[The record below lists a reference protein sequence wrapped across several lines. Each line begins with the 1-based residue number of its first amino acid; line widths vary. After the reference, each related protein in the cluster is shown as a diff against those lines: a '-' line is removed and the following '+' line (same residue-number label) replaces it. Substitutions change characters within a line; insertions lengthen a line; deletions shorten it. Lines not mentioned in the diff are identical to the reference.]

1 MEKQM
6 ADLKNFETTLSRF
19 ANEVL
24 SKGPEAVLP
33 QNLDLFWLKR
43 IQKMADYYLDT
54 GFESNDCENISAIE
68 DPIITSCVY
77 EICSYRNINEVDLP
91 KNKFIK
97 YATIYLVC
105 ITMET
110 VRRESGIQVDL
121 PTLENIFSD
130 EWINQLKTKNPELGR
145 FFKRVCL
152 DNHTSK

>member
-1 MEKQM
+1 M
-6 ADLKNFETTLSRF
+6 ADLKNLESTLSRF

-33 QNLDLFWLKR
+33 QKLDSFWLKK
-43 IQKMADYYLDT
+43 IQKMADHYLDT

-68 DPIITSCVY
+68 DPIITACVY
-77 EICSYRNINEVDLP
+77 EICRSQNIDDADIP

-110 VRRESGIQVDL
+110 VRRESAIQIDL
-121 PTLENIFSD
+121 PTLENIFS
-130 EWINQLKTKNPELGR
+130 EGWINQLKTSNPELAN

-152 DNHTSK
+152 DNHTSS

>member
-1 MEKQM
+1 M
-6 ADLKNFETTLSRF
+6 ADLKNVETSLSRF

-33 QNLDLFWLKR
+33 QNLDLFWLKK
-43 IQKMADYYLDT
+43 IQKMADHYLDT
-54 GFESNDCENISAIE
+54 GFENDCENIDAIK
-68 DPIITSCVY
+68 DPIITACVY
-77 EICSYRNINEVDLP
+77 EICRSQNIDETDLS

-110 VRRESGIQVDL
+110 VRRESGIQIDL
-121 PTLENIFSD
+121 PNLENIFS
-130 EWINQLKTKNPELGR
+130 EGWINKLKTSNPELTN

-152 DNHTSK
+152 DNHTSS

>member
-1 MEKQM
+1 M
-6 ADLKNFETTLSRF
+6 ADLKNVETSLSRF

-24 SKGPEAVLP
+24 SKGPDAVLP
-33 QNLDLFWLKR
+33 QNLDLFWLKK
-43 IQKMADYYLDT
+43 IQKIADHYLDT
-54 GFESNDCENISAIE
+54 GFESNDCENIGTIK
-68 DPIITSCVY
+68 DPIITACVY
-77 EICSYRNINEVDLP
+77 EICRSQNIDEIDIP

-121 PTLENIFSD
+121 PNLENIFS
-130 EWINQLKTKNPELGR
+130 EGWINKLKTSNPELAD

-152 DNHTSK
+152 DNHTSS